1 MGALGR
7 LMTLAVDRSI
17 VEALGLRP
25 SPRLI
30 AEIEIA
36 LAEFRVE
43 RSDLAARLVGA
54 GL

>member
-1 MGALGR
+1 MGVLGR

-30 AEIEIA
+30 AEIA